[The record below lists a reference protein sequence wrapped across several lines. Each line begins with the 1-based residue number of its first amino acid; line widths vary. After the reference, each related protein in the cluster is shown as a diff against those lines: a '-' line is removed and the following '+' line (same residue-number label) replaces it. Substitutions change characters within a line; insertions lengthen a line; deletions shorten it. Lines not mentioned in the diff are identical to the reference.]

1 MSRLRQIA
9 KEIEKRKNL
18 EINLPKYMNTM
29 VSTYYSYGY
38 VHMAL
43 NYYTWGEVLT
53 EDKEL
58 PASIKE
64 LAMGLNQV
72 IKGQVLQGVFP
83 DRLEHGIEVVDKIRS
98 GIIKQMNIVTS
109 YAEHFQIYEYILN
122 RIEFQ
127 FNQASYPEGY
137 TEESFVQEIM
147 DYITSDKEGYVIH
160 SKINE
165 IVSELPM
172 RMARQRYFEIVK
184 DSLSLYLGNE
194 KANFQ
199 DMIYMLRSG
208 SALDN
213 LLETTGEWEK
223 LYHIYT
229 QLTQADFQNMEEEEF
244 RKLQEQMNFVSDYI
258 KHIGDMY
265 MRTQEIVNDVYM
277 ILLSMPYA
285 MAETNEIENCKKIIT
300 YVLEKMESEKKDSF
314 EGEESNELTETF
326 EKLEGKQEHL
336 YELFSENDYLLDTMD
351 ELEETIKSIMADKL
365 YLSLKQMAKLSS
377 DSIFIELYQTR
388 DTTRV
393 DEEYLEQEIQHF
405 MESMEDSFQKN
416 PKIVNRARMAATLQQ
431 LPVFFR
437 NLDECREYIEQA
449 LGNCS
454 NKQEKL
460 ASVYLIYQLM
470 EM

>member
-244 RKLQEQMNFVSDYI
+244 KKLQEQMNFVSDYI

-300 YVLEKMESEKKDSF
+300 YVLEKMESEK
-314 EGEESNELTETF
+314 
-326 EKLEGKQEHL
+326 
-336 YELFSENDYLLDTMD
+336 
-351 ELEETIKSIMADKL
+351 KL

>member
-1 MSRLRQIA
+1 M
-9 KEIEKRKNL
+9 
-18 EINLPKYMNTM
+18 
-29 VSTYYSYGY
+29 
-38 VHMAL
+38 
-43 NYYTWGEVLT
+43 
-53 EDKEL
+53 
-58 PASIKE
+58 
-64 LAMGLNQV
+64 
-72 IKGQVLQGVFP
+72 
-83 DRLEHGIEVVDKIRS
+83 
-98 GIIKQMNIVTS
+98 
-109 YAEHFQIYEYILN
+109 
-122 RIEFQ
+122 
-127 FNQASYPEGY
+127 
-137 TEESFVQEIM
+137 QEIM

-172 RMARQRYFEIVK
+172 RMARQRYFEI
-184 DSLSLYLGNE
+184 SLYLGNE

-244 RKLQEQMNFVSDYI
+244 KKLQEQMNFVSDYI